1 MLNPFPTRTTD
12 TGNLINRIRQ
22 SLHLSDDQVIIQPSD
37 YQKMRKPDK
46 DKFIRL
52 YAKGEFIEKYNP
64 YIRHIVRRTRS
75 FLEETINPETQ
86 KPYLDKI
93 EVILYGEDDDSAL
106 TLEGYQKQ
114 AYQQAKDFCHLLS
127 QRTKA
132 GGFMSTLM
140 LKRIGSTIIAG
151 QLTAMKMLAWT
162 QTGKNVLSAEYD
174 VVFDGLYG
182 LWNAIYYGVKELQEF
197 YVERFHGII
206 EILKTGSYF

>member
-86 KPYLDKI
+86 KPYNSPL
-93 EVILYGEDDDSAL
+93 
-106 TLEGYQKQ
+106 
-114 AYQQAKDFCHLLS
+114 
-127 QRTKA
+127 
-132 GGFMSTLM
+132 
-140 LKRIGSTIIAG
+140 GSVT
-151 QLTAMKMLAWT
+151 T
-162 QTGKNVLSAEYD
+162 
-174 VVFDGLYG
+174 
-182 LWNAIYYGVKELQEF
+182 
-197 YVERFHGII
+197 
-206 EILKTGSYF
+206 

>member
-140 LKRIGSTIIAG
+140 LG
-151 QLTAMKMLAWT
+151 
-162 QTGKNVLSAEYD
+162 
-174 VVFDGLYG
+174 
-182 LWNAIYYGVKELQEF
+182 
-197 YVERFHGII
+197 H
-206 EILKTGSYF
+206 